1 MNHKQSLLALILAL
15 ALFPPATVM
24 GQKPVTAADLA
35 WMAGRWRT
43 EIWGGV
49 GEEIWV
55 KNSDNSLMGMFS
67 FVKDG
72 KPAFYELLTL
82 EPRAPGL
89 TLHLRHFHA
98 KLIAWEDKDAP
109 LLFTISKATANE
121 VIFERVDSAGARTKI
136 SYKLEAPDRLTATL
150 ESVKDG
156 KSSVDNFNFRR
167 VTER

>member
-1 MNHKQSLLALILAL
+1 MNLKRTLLAFALVIAALQPAL
-15 ALFPPATVM
+15 ATD
-24 GQKPVTAADLA
+24 QKPTTAADLA

-43 EIWGGV
+43 EVWGGV
-49 GEEIWV
+49 GEEVWV

-72 KPAFYELLTL
+72 KPAFYEFLTL
-82 EPRAPGL
+82 EPREQGL

-109 LLFTISKATANE
+109 LLFAISKATTNE
-121 VIFERVDSAGARTKI
+121 VVFERVDSAGARTKI

-150 ESVKDG
+150 ERVKDG
-156 KSSVDNFNFRR
+156 KSSVDTFNFRR
-167 VTER
+167 VI